1 MTEDDLETILDQVKT
16 LLEEENWEGAAYKE
30 VEAAKAAGKSKDLA
44 KAAELYEQA
53 VEHFMK
59 VWDYGMAAKYT
70 EQAAK
75 LYLSPMAKNHEKAKA
90 HFLKAAEYY
99 ELIRE
104 DKLRQSC
111 LDRAEKL

>member
-1 MTEDDLETILDQVKT
+1 MTEDDLETILDQVKE
-16 LLEEENWEGAAYKE
+16 LIESEDWESAAYKE
-30 VEAAKAAGKSKDLA
+30 VEAAKSAGKAKNLE

-59 VWDYGMAAKYT
+59 VWDYGMAGKYA
-70 EQAAK
+70 EQAGKLNLATKNPTGAK
-75 LYLSPMAKNHEKAKA
+75 KL
-90 HFLKAAEYY
+90 FLQAAEYY

-104 DKLRQSC
+104 DKAKQSC